1 MKTTRGRLFANTISM
16 AALASLLSRHV
27 DRPVV
32 DRTGFTGRFDIALE
46 AKDIMAARTI
56 SPVPAN
62 LALPPASGP
71 SILVAIREELG
82 MTLEPELGTTS
93 VVVVVKPS
101 VR

>member
-1 MKTTRGRLFANTISM
+1 MKTTRGRLFANTNPM

-46 AKDIMAARTI
+46 AKDIMAPRNYQPGP
-56 SPVPAN
+56 SD

-71 SILVAIREELG
+71 SIFVAIREQLG